1 MKQINFRIFQVILL
15 ILPGLFFA
23 LSSYAQQM
31 AVKGHVKDTT
41 GEPVI
46 GANVIVKGTTT
57 GTITDFDGN
66 FTLNTA
72 KDAILS
78 ISFVGYKPTKCRYTN

>member
-1 MKQINFRIFQVILL
+1 MKQVNFRIFQVILL

-57 GTITDFDGN
+57 VQLPISTV
-66 FTLNTA
+66 TLH
-72 KDAILS
+72 
-78 ISFVGYKPTKCRYTN
+78 